1 MSEFCAHRA
10 KSYASLAD
18 DFTDID
24 YEKHGIINK
33 KAKGTKKCVIQN
45 HITFNDYVNVLFDKT
60 KLIKPQFGFRSTN
73 HEIYREKINKIALSF
88 NDNKRI
94 QCDDGIKTYHY
105 GYYDDAN
112 KDVNDYDNL
121 IEKTHAINK
130 RHNTTSKANNIV
142 LEDTD
147 TLLDR
152 MNKLKNK
159 SKKRIEDS
167 NKLIE
172 EYAVINDKNDKTI
185 KKLIITD
192 TCEFNNLI
200 EKTQA
205 INKRDNTISKGN
217 NILLTIYEFAIL
229 IENPNELIKTTDD
242 NCENIDILLH
252 DIKNLNDKFDKLG
265 KRSKKGINK
274 FKNLLKSYEVIN
286 DNANILI
293 EKLQSIKTN
302 GIG

>member
-1 MSEFCAHRA
+1 MDTNSFIIYVETEDFYKDISNDVDKWFDTSNYSKDIDRPLEKGKNKKVIGTFKDELGALVMSEFCAHRA
-10 KSYASLAD
+10 KTYASLAD

-60 KLIKPQFGFRSTN
+60 KLIKPQFSFRSTN
-73 HEIYREKINKIALSF
+73 HEIYREKVNKIALSF

-142 LEDTD
+142 LADTD

-167 NKLIE
+167 K
-172 EYAVINDKNDKTI
+172 
-185 KKLIITD
+185 
-192 TCEFNNLI
+192 
-200 EKTQA
+200 
-205 INKRDNTISKGN
+205 
-217 NILLTIYEFAIL
+217 
-229 IENPNELIKTTDD
+229 
-242 NCENIDILLH
+242 
-252 DIKNLNDKFDKLG
+252 
-265 KRSKKGINK
+265 
-274 FKNLLKSYEVIN
+274 
-286 DNANILI
+286 
-293 EKLQSIKTN
+293 
-302 GIG
+302 

>member
-60 KLIKPQFGFRSTN
+60 KLIKPQFSFRSTN

-142 LEDTD
+142 LADTD

-167 NKLIE
+167 K
-172 EYAVINDKNDKTI
+172 
-185 KKLIITD
+185 
-192 TCEFNNLI
+192 
-200 EKTQA
+200 
-205 INKRDNTISKGN
+205 
-217 NILLTIYEFAIL
+217 
-229 IENPNELIKTTDD
+229 
-242 NCENIDILLH
+242 
-252 DIKNLNDKFDKLG
+252 
-265 KRSKKGINK
+265 
-274 FKNLLKSYEVIN
+274 
-286 DNANILI
+286 
-293 EKLQSIKTN
+293 
-302 GIG
+302 